1 VIQASISGV
10 EFRFETAPGLFSP
23 REIDAGTLAML
34 SRVALADDDKVL
46 DLGCGYGAVGIYA
59 ATVVGPSRVWL
70 VDKDPVAVDHARR
83 NLELNGVE
91 EATVVLSDGFHSLA
105 EAGFTKILCN
115 PPYHVDF
122 SVPKHMIEKGFN
134 RLAIG
139 GSLWMVTR
147 RDDWY
152 RNKLRQ
158 IFGGVRVEAVDGY
171 FVFEAVKTSA
181 SYAQGPRAPNA
192 RPPRGRTSR

>member
-1 VIQASISGV
+1 MIRASIGGIDLQ
-10 EFRFETAPGLFSP
+10 FETEPSLFSP
-23 REIDAGTLAML
+23 REIDAGTLVML
-34 SRVALADDDKVL
+34 SRIAFATGDKVL

-59 ATVVGPSRVWL
+59 ASRVGASNVWL
-70 VDKDPVAVDHARR
+70 LDKDPVAVEHARR
-83 NLELNGVE
+83 NLELNGAE

-105 EAGFTKILCN
+105 ETGFAKILCN

-158 IFGGVRVEAVDGY
+158 IFGGVRVEAMDGY

-181 SYAQGPRAPNA
+181 SYAQGPRSRNA
-192 RPPRGRTSR
+192 RPPRGRASR